1 MITIFPIARPAFSF
15 GIPRT
20 ARLIGAGAFVAAL
33 ADWLFYLRAPGIS
46 VAIFA
51 AGLCAAALLTNAVCA
66 SRAQFALLF

>member
-20 ARLIGAGAFVAAL
+20 ARLIGAGVVVTAL
-33 ADWLFYLRAPGIS
+33 ADWLFYLHAPDIS
-46 VAIFA
+46 VAIFV
-51 AGLCAAALLTNAVCA
+51 AGLSVAALLTNAVCA